1 MTKCL
6 SVTKNDHFLSALAE
20 RLWPSDGDDDD
31 AHLDCSQVNQ
41 QPDCQTTSTASQLP
55 WLIVLLEDGDDGDDG
70 HERDNPNKRW
80 WRWCWGQIR
89 CVCTACCW
97 HMICL
102 SWSEEGNITCIV
114 AVKATI
120 YIYPHLV
127 KTKRLVYLDIIP
139 RPFFPIKIKNFQS
152 RLKWTIGKS
161 VSRLKSFGNSRQHCL
176 LHLPKKSLLWNQDKL
191 LKNIN
196 PNKNTEAAS

>member
-1 MTKCL
+1 M
-6 SVTKNDHFLSALAE
+6 KNDHFLSALAE

-41 QPDCQTTSTASQLP
+41 QADCQTTSTASQLP
-55 WLIVLLEDGDDGDDG
+55 WLIVLLEDGDDGDYG
-70 HERDNPNKRW
+70 NERDDPNKGWR
-80 WRWCWGQIR
+80 RWCWGQIR

-102 SWSEEGNITCIV
+102 SWSEEGNITYIV

-139 RPFFPIKIKNFQS
+139 RPNFPKKNFQS
-152 RLKWTIGKS
+152 RSNNWQMCRQTEKFRKQQTALSSTFAKK
-161 VSRLKSFGNSRQHCL
+161 KSFVKSRQ
-176 LHLPKKSLLWNQDKL
+176 P
-191 LKNIN
+191 
-196 PNKNTEAAS
+196 PERT